1 MMGRIHVSVL
11 QHDALKARQRAE
23 RDAYPET
30 LGLRVHRAISWLGRA
45 EKEVGTGDLDA
56 AFIFYWV
63 AFNAAYAGELG
74 DSQSDFSSAREDFR
88 RYFGLLLKA
97 DSRQAIYDAVW
108 TRFPG
113 PIRVLLDN
121 PYVFSPFWQAQRDG
135 GDNDWRSAF
144 DKSQTAVRSALA
156 RQDTQTILQIIF
168 DRLYVLRNQIMHGGS
183 TWNSAVNRDQLR
195 DGVDILAW
203 LIPIFISLK
212 MDQPDLDWGQ
222 PFYPVV
228 EA

>member
-1 MMGRIHVSVL
+1 MSIQ
-11 QHDALKARQRAE
+11 QHEALKARQRAE
-23 RDAYPET
+23 RETFPDT

-45 EKEVGTGDLDA
+45 EKEVANGDLDA

-63 AFNAAYAGELG
+63 TFNAAYAGELI
-74 DSQSDFSSAREDFR
+74 DSQSDTSNAREDFR

-97 DSRQAIYDAVW
+97 DSKRAIYDAVW
-108 TRFPG
+108 TRFAG

-135 GDNDWRSAF
+135 SGASWKTAFERSQA
-144 DKSQTAVRSALA
+144 TAHSALT

-168 DRLYVLRNQIMHGGS
+168 DRLYVLRNQIMHGGA

-195 DGVDILAW
+195 DGVEILAW
-203 LIPIFISLK
+203 LIPTFISLK
-212 MDQPDLDWGQ
+212 MDQPELDWGQ